1 MMVLVFIALLLL
13 SFAVNWTLLKK
24 LKQWG
29 TQEYR
34 AQVRWSAQAK
44 PTIGGV
50 SFLVGFFAALGWVA
64 FTNLS
69 PPKEIYSVV
78 LLVFAAGIAFAM
90 GLADDIWHTRPGSK
104 FFFQTLCGML
114 LVLSGFEFDIG
125 LHPAVQAAITLLWVI
140 TLMNSVNMLDNMDG
154 VSGAA
159 AFAVLIALGMLD
171 PLGAAGFVAWAMAAT
186 LGGFLLLNVHPS
198 KLFMGDAGSQLLGFL
213 LAALSL
219 IIFRIDG
226 ELGAVQSS
234 NLRWVLLPLLFFTTL
249 CDTALVTLNRLLH
262 GRSPFVGGRD
272 HSTHNLS
279 YLGWSDQRIGIFYAM
294 WSGLNASMVCFL
306 LKVPVKN
313 GVGMLFG
320 VAAYMLLIFIL
331 FFLISRYNM
340 KRNKYAY
347 TP

>member
-1 MMVLVFIALLLL
+1 MLAFIALLLL

-50 SFLVGFFAALGWVA
+50 SFLVGFLAALGCVA
-64 FTNLS
+64 CTDLS
-69 PPKEIYSVV
+69 HPKEIYSVAFLV
-78 LLVFAAGIAFAM
+78 LAAGIAFAM

-104 FFFQTLCGML
+104 FFFQTLCGIL
-114 LVLSGFEFDIG
+114 LVLSGFEFDVG
-125 LHPAVQAAITLLWVI
+125 LHPAVQAVITLLWVI

-154 VSGAA
+154 VSGGS
-159 AFAVLIALGMLD
+159 AFAVLIGLGLLD
-171 PLGAAGFVAWAMAAT
+171 PSGTAGFVAWGMAAT
-186 LGGFLLLNVHPS
+186 LGGFLLLNMHPS

-226 ELGAVQSS
+226 ALGDVQSS
-234 NLRWVLLPLLFFTTL
+234 NFRWVLLPLMFFTTL
-249 CDTALVTLNRLLH
+249 CDTALVTLNRLMH

-294 WSGLNASMVCFL
+294 WSGLNTSLVYFL
-306 LKVPVKN
+306 LKLPVKN
-313 GVGMLFG
+313 AVGMLFG
-320 VAAYMLLIFIL
+320 AVIYMLLVFIT
-331 FFLISRYNM
+331 FFFISRWNIQ
-340 KRNKYAY
+340 RNKYTY
-347 TP
+347 TS

>member
-24 LKQWG
+24 LKKWG

-50 SFLVGFFAALGWVA
+50 SFLVGFLAALGWVA
-64 FTNLS
+64 CSDLGH
-69 PPKEIYSVV
+69 PKEMYSVV
-78 LLVFAAGIAFAM
+78 LLVLAAGIAFAM

-104 FFFQTLCGML
+104 FFFQTLCGIL
-114 LVLSGFEFDIG
+114 LVFSGFEFDVG

-154 VSGAA
+154 VSGGA
-159 AFAVLIALGMLD
+159 AFAVLIALGLLD
-171 PLGAAGFVAWAMAAT
+171 PLGAAGCMAWGMAAT

-226 ELGAVQSS
+226 EFGDVQSS

-249 CDTALVTLNRLLH
+249 CDTALVTLNRLMH

-279 YLGWSDQRIGIFYAM
+279 YLGWSDKRIGIFYAM
-294 WSGLNASMVCFL
+294 WSGLNGCMVYFL
-306 LKVPVKN
+306 LKLPVKN
-313 GVGMLFG
+313 VVGILFG
-320 VAAYMLLIFIL
+320 AAAYMLLIFIL
-331 FFLISRYNM
+331 FFLMSRYNL